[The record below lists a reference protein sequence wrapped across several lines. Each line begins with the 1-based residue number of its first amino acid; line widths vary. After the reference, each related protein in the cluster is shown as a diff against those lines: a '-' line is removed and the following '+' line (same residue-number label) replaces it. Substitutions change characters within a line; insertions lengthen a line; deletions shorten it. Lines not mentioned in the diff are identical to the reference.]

1 MSTTSDGTM
10 GYRVTPHE
18 EGYFIHTKPEIMPVF
33 NDGKIELSDYLREN
47 IRYPDACRDTGIQGR
62 VIVQFVVTKE
72 GRVSD
77 ARVVKSA
84 HKFLDKEALR
94 VVNNM
99 PYWRP
104 GAYKG
109 KRVNVQM
116 TMPIIFRLRKD
127 EAVKVDTTSTGNIV
141 VLVSEEPHEM
151 TTYDSFN
158 PAQGNTCKRSKR
170 IIIP

>member
-10 GYRVTPHE
+10 EYRVKPHE
-18 EGYFIHTKPEIMPVF
+18 EGYFIYTKPEIMPVF
-33 NDGKIELSDYLREN
+33 YKGRMELSDYLREN
-47 IRYPDACRDTGIQGR
+47 IRYPDACRDAGIQGR

-84 HKFLDKEALR
+84 HKLLDKEALR

-127 EAVKVDTTSTGNIV
+127 EAVKVDTTSTGDIV
-141 VLVSEEPHEM
+141 VLVSEEPLKM

-158 PAQGNTCKRSKR
+158 LRQDDAKRK
-170 IIIP
+170 

>member
-1 MSTTSDGTM
+1 M
-10 GYRVTPHE
+10 
-18 EGYFIHTKPEIMPVF
+18 
-33 NDGKIELSDYLREN
+33 
-47 IRYPDACRDTGIQGR
+47 
-62 VIVQFVVTKE
+62 
-72 GRVSD
+72 SD

-116 TMPIIFRLRKD
+116 TMPIIFQLRKD

-158 PAQGNTCKRSKR
+158 LGQDDAKRK
-170 IIIP
+170 